1 MIYEVMRQIKKS
13 KTIRMKN
20 LFLIII
26 LLFFGACN
34 QQPDTENNT
43 ADSTA
48 TTNDIN
54 PRERDSSSGITNSS
68 KTNSDTITNEEP
80 AANKVIVP
88 GKSIGNI
95 EIKMDDSRLEAFGKP
110 DMSDAAMGKAWLT
123 WYGKKPDEH
132 NNKTQLNV
140 YTAYKDT
147 SMRAKTVQQIRTTS
161 SFFETAGGLRVYA
174 SLSDIK
180 QQYPKLKKV
189 AVYMD
194 DGRKIDVYDAQ
205 QQGIAFEIVD
215 ANQQQICTG
224 IIIHKSGVK
233 VTQVYISLHP
243 DMKVL

>member
-1 MIYEVMRQIKKS
+1 
-13 KTIRMKN
+13 MKY
-20 LFLIII
+20 LFLIIA
-26 LLFFGACN
+26 LLFFEACN
-34 QQPDTENNT
+34 QQPNTENDE
-43 ADSTA
+43 ADSA
-48 TTNDIN
+48 AITNDAK
-54 PRERDSSSGITNSS
+54 PRERDALSDINKSG
-68 KTNSDTITNEEP
+68 KTNNDTITNEGP
-80 AANKVIVP
+80 ANKVIVP

-95 EIKMDDSRLEAFGKP
+95 EIGMDDSGLEAFGKP
-110 DMSDAAMGKAWLT
+110 DMSDAAMGKAWVT

-161 SFFETAGGLRVYA
+161 SFFETAGGLHVYA

-180 QQYPKLKKV
+180 QQYPKLKKA
-189 AVYMD
+189 AVYTD
-194 DGRKIDVYDAQ
+194 DGRKIDIYDAQ
-205 QQGIAFEIVD
+205 QQGIAFEIVN

-243 DMKVL
+243 DMRVL

>member
-1 MIYEVMRQIKKS
+1 
-13 KTIRMKN
+13 MKY
-20 LFLIII
+20 LSLIIA
-26 LLFFGACN
+26 LLFFEACN
-34 QQPDTENNT
+34 QQPGAENNT
-43 ADSTA
+43 ADSA
-48 TTNDIN
+48 AIQNDVK
-54 PRERDSSSGITNSS
+54 PSERDSLSGINNSGETN
-68 KTNSDTITNEEP
+68 NDTITNEEP
-80 AANKVIVP
+80 ANKVIVP

-95 EIKMDDSRLEAFGKP
+95 EIGMDDSGLEVFGKP

-161 SFFETAGGLRVYA
+161 SFFETADGLHVYA
-174 SLSDIK
+174 SLKDIK

-189 AVYMD
+189 AAYTD
-194 DGRKIDVYDAQ
+194 DGRKIDIYDAQ
-205 QQGIAFEIVD
+205 QQGIAFEVVN

-243 DMKVL
+243 DMHVL

>member
-1 MIYEVMRQIKKS
+1 
-13 KTIRMKN
+13 MKY
-20 LFLIII
+20 LFLIIA
-26 LLFFGACN
+26 LLFFEACN
-34 QQPDTENNT
+34 QQPNTENNA
-43 ADSTA
+43 ADSA
-48 TTNDIN
+48 AITNDAK
-54 PRERDSSSGITNSS
+54 PRERDALSDINKSG
-68 KTNSDTITNEEP
+68 KTNNDTITNEGP
-80 AANKVIVP
+80 ANKVIVP

-95 EIKMDDSRLEAFGKP
+95 EIGMDDSGLEAFGKP
-110 DMSDAAMGKAWLT
+110 DMSDAAMGKAWIT

-161 SFFETAGGLRVYA
+161 SFFETAGGLHVNA

-189 AVYMD
+189 AVYTD
-194 DGRKIDVYDAQ
+194 DGRKIDIYDAQ
-205 QQGIAFEIVD
+205 QQGIAFEIVN

>member
-1 MIYEVMRQIKKS
+1 
-13 KTIRMKN
+13 MKY
-20 LFLIII
+20 LFLIIA
-26 LLFFGACN
+26 LLFFEACN
-34 QQPDTENNT
+34 QQPNTENNT
-43 ADSTA
+43 GDSA
-48 TTNDIN
+48 AITTDAK
-54 PRERDSSSGITNSS
+54 PRERDSSSGINNSG
-68 KTNSDTITNEEP
+68 KTNSDTIASEEP
-80 AANKVIVP
+80 ANKVIVP

-95 EIKMDDSRLEAFGKP
+95 EIGMDDSGLEAFGKP

-161 SFFETAGGLRVYA
+161 SFFETAGGLHVYA
-174 SLSDIK
+174 SLNDIK
-180 QQYPKLKKV
+180 QQYPTLKK
-189 AVYMD
+189 AAAYTD

-205 QQGIAFEIVD
+205 QQGIAFEIVN